1 MECEH
6 FVILITYITAFLD
19 LHVTLIDHKPKQI
32 KNFIFTTYFGSCGLT
47 SMWNISSA
55 KKNKMRENTTNHNPL
70 IYYVTVYSH
79 ITSKTCSHIGNNT
92 TRLQILFSEPPMMH
106 LHDLIPS
113 WNLNYREWIA
123 QRSTPLA
130 VKSKRAW
137 MLTSL
142 YHWRKSKNK

>member
-1 MECEH
+1 MECER

-19 LHVTLIDHKPKQI
+19 LQVTLIDHKPKQI

-55 KKNKMRENTTNHNPL
+55 NKKKNEGEYHQPQPINLLCDCLFTYHLKNILATIWP
-70 IYYVTVYSH
+70 
-79 ITSKTCSHIGNNT
+79 
-92 TRLQILFSEPPMMH
+92 RLQILFSEPPTMH
-106 LHDLIPS
+106 LQDLIPS

-130 VKSKRAW
+130 VKLKRAW

-142 YHWRKSKNK
+142 YHWCKSKNK